1 MISKTTKR
9 FREALAE
16 LPKEIQRQ
24 ARQSYKLFKQ
34 DPRHPSLQFKKV
46 HATKPVYSAR
56 ISLDYRALGSLNGD
70 EMIWFWIG
78 SHAAY
83 TRLLAQL

>member
-24 ARQSYKLFKQ
+24 AQQSYKLLKQ

-46 HATKPVYSAR
+46 HTTKPVYSAR
-56 ISLDYRALGSLNGD
+56 ISLDYRALGCLDGD
-70 EMIWFWIG
+70 EVIWFWIG

-83 TRLLAQL
+83 TSLLAQL